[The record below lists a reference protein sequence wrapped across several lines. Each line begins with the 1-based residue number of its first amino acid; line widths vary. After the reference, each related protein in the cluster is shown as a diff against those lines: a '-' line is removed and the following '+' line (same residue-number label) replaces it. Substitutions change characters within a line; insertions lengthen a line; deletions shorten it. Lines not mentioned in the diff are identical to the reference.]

1 MHRKTSAIF
10 AALTFIFLMAVG
22 TVSVHPGNAAKT
34 IVVPDNYP
42 TISAAVANASAG
54 DTIIVKSGVYH
65 ENVVVDKSL
74 TLISET
80 PQAAVVIGTGGMD
93 RGQSTVFTLASD
105 KVQISGFT
113 IESLNYS
120 TVSYCATG
128 ISVQGDACTI
138 TGNIIQNTYY
148 GIFCSAQ
155 THTTI
160 SDNTITAN
168 FKDAIRFCGGSQNT
182 ISENTITGNAQ
193 SGIAIEGY
201 SNTITKNNITGNN
214 RAIGVGSSYSLI
226 YGNTLSG
233 NSESGL
239 YFAGSNNTVCANNIA
254 GSKWGIYFTPY
265 FAAPN
270 GNQIYQNNFINNK
283 GNIGGSS
290 PYNIQLWD
298 NGTVGNYWSDYNGTG
313 GAPYVIGANNTDSYP
328 LQAPVDISTVNQ
340 PSVAPVPTAK
350 PDSVVAL
357 WPFDTVEPN
366 GVTPDETG
374 LNPAVVGSTA
384 GNVSYTPKLVDG
396 EVGKALSFDGAAYV
410 SVPISP
416 SLEITGEITIDAWV
430 NVQQFKNV
438 EYNNIVVEATRSRA
452 SLPDRTLGL
461 AINGVASA
469 DGSIPVGA
477 LRGYAATADG
487 LNEIVTTEAV
497 VQPGQWMH
505 VVFARSLTS
514 GMHIYVNGVEQ
525 NVTATSGVRNP
536 QGDIGRET
544 ELYLGHD
551 AICDIDQVRIINTA
565 EAVGGQALWMQW
577 WFWVAIVVAAGLG
590 LSLFIYHRTRRH

>member
-1 MHRKTSAIF
+1 MGAKLV
-10 AALTFIFLMAVG
+10 ALTFIFLMAMCA
-22 TVSVHPGNAAKT
+22 VSVQSGNAAKT

-42 TISAAVANASAG
+42 TVSAAVANASPG
-54 DTIIVKSGVYH
+54 DTITVKSGVYH
-65 ENVVVDKSL
+65 ENVVIDKPL

-80 PQAAVVIGTGGMD
+80 LQAAVVIGAGGMD

-105 KVQISGFT
+105 QVQISGFT

-128 ISVQGDACTI
+128 ISVEGDGCTI
-138 TGNIIQNTYY
+138 TGNIIRNTYY

-155 THTTI
+155 TQTTI
-160 SDNTITAN
+160 SDNTITGN
-168 FKDAIRFCGGSQNT
+168 FKDAVRFCGGSQNT

-201 SNTITKNNITGNN
+201 SNTITGNNITGNN
-214 RAIGVGSSYSLI
+214 RAIGVGASYSLI
-226 YGNTLSG
+226 YGNTLTG

-239 YFAGSNNTVCANNIA
+239 YFAGSNNTICANEIS

-270 GNQIYQNNFINNK
+270 GNQIYLNNFINNQ
-283 GNIGGSS
+283 GNVGGSS
-290 PYNIQLWD
+290 PYNVQLWD

-313 GAPYVIGANNTDSYP
+313 DTPYVIGANNTDNHP
-328 LQAPVDISTVNQ
+328 LSAPVDISTAEQ
-340 PSVAPVPTAK
+340 PSVAQPPTAK
-350 PDSVVAL
+350 PDSTAAL

-410 SVPISP
+410 SVPMSP
-416 SLEITGEITIDAWV
+416 SLGIPGEITIDAWV
-430 NVQQFKNV
+430 NVQQFKDV
-438 EYNNIVVEATRSRA
+438 EYNNIVVEAARSRA
-452 SLPDRTLGL
+452 SLPTRTLGL
-461 AINGVASA
+461 AINGVASE

-477 LRGYAATADG
+477 LRGYVATAEG
-487 LNEIVTTEAV
+487 LDEIVTTQAV
-497 VQPGQWMH
+497 LQPNQWTH
-505 VVFARSLTS
+505 VVFTRSLTS

-525 NVTATSGVRNP
+525 NVTVTSGVRNP
-536 QGDIGRET
+536 QGDIRRET

-551 AICDIDQVRIINTA
+551 AICDIDQVRIVNAA
-565 EAVGGQALWMQW
+565 ETVGGQVLWMQW
-577 WFWVAIVVAAGLG
+577 WFWAAIVAAVGLG
-590 LSLFIYHRTRRH
+590 LSLFIYFRKHSH